1 MLEFV
6 RVGIASRVF
15 TLAAV
20 LGLALAL
27 GNPVAAQ
34 AAVLVALVAAVGVF
48 LSLSSTRP
56 IHWIVAVE
64 GGVASLVVAQH
75 LPETFVLLPYL
86 VVLPLVGGLARG
98 VPGALLSAVFQ
109 FTASALALMVSPGP
123 VGIVGASELLAP
135 WWVTILSAGLVGAW
149 ARKVRRLPSGS
160 EAEENYVA
168 ARRLL
173 RQLRGLARQLTS
185 GLDPVGIAD
194 EVLALVH
201 DRLGSE
207 VSAVLVRTDG
217 GVFVPL
223 TYLGPD
229 AQDTVDPNDAVIA
242 RCWSSGSVAQRHRD
256 TDDDGPAT
264 WSALPL
270 RGGSG
275 GLLGVV
281 ITGGSSAGKRALENL
296 NRELDELALRLDT
309 ALAFDEVRSVVTAD
323 ERQRLA
329 REIHDGV
336 AQEIASLGYV
346 VDEIA
351 DLADQP
357 QVVGALDDL
366 RSELS
371 RVVSELRLSIFDL
384 RADVGASAGLG
395 SALSEYARKIGRQ
408 SSITV
413 HLTLDEAPT
422 RLTPAVEAE
431 VFRIAQEAIT
441 NARKHSSAANLWV
454 DCRVDPPRA
463 RIEVRDDGQGLRG
476 RGRSSS
482 YGLKIMQ
489 ERAERIGA
497 SLSISP
503 VDDSAERPGTCVT
516 VAVGESRRH
525 QPEGNLVR

>member
-27 GNPVAAQ
+27 GNRVAAQ
-34 AAVLVALVAAVGVF
+34 SAVLVAVVAAVGVF

-64 GGVASLVVAQH
+64 AGVASLVVAQH

-98 VPGALLSAVFQ
+98 VPGALLNAVFQ
-109 FTASALALMVSPGP
+109 FTASALASMVSLGP
-123 VGIVGASELLAP
+123 NGVVEASNLLAP

-160 EAEENYVA
+160 AAEENYVA

-173 RQLRGLARQLTS
+173 RQLRSLARQLSS

-194 EVLALVH
+194 ELLAAVQA
-201 DRLGSE
+201 RLGSE
-207 VSAVLVRTDG
+207 VSAVLARTEG
-217 GVFVPL
+217 GAFTPL
-223 TYLGPD
+223 AYLGPS
-229 AQDTVDPNDAVIA
+229 AQDAVDPNDPVLD
-242 RCWSSGSVAQRHRD
+242 RCWSSAAVAQRPGNGGGSGQAAW
-256 TDDDGPAT
+256 T
-264 WSALPL
+264 ALPL
-270 RGGSG
+270 RGGAG

-281 ITGGSSAGKRALENL
+281 LSGGPAVGKRQLEL
-296 NRELDELALRLDT
+296 VNRELDDLSLRLDT
-309 ALAFDEVRSVVTAD
+309 ALAFDEVRSLVTAD

-346 VDEIA
+346 VDGITA
-351 DLADQP
+351 GAGDP
-357 QVVGALDDL
+357 RVVEELEGL
-366 RSELS
+366 RRELS

-384 RADVGASAGLG
+384 RADVGTSAGLG

-408 SSITV
+408 ASITV
-413 HLTLDEAPT
+413 HLTLNEAPT

-431 VFRIAQEAIT
+431 LFRIAQEAIT
-441 NARKHSSAANLWV
+441 NARKHSAADNLWV
-454 DCRVDPPRA
+454 DCRVDPPHA
-463 RIEVRDDGQGLRG
+463 RVEIRDDGQGLRG
-476 RGRSSS
+476 KGRSSS

-489 ERAERIGA
+489 ERAARIGA
-497 SLSISP
+497 GLSISP
-503 VDDSAERPGTCVT
+503 ANDASERPGTCVT
-516 VAVGESRRH
+516 VAVGESRQH
-525 QPEGNLVR
+525 QLEGGLVR